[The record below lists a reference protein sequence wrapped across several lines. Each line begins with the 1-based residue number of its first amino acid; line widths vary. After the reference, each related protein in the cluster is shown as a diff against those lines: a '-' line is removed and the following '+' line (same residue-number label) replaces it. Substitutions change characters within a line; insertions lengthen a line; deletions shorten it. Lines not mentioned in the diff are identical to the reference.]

1 MEKLKRLRKY
11 SISEVL
17 NQTSKNPFLW
27 GGGGIIVHDMRIGR
41 VGREIIVPEWSKAD
55 NLYLLEQRNE

>member
-27 GGGGIIVHDMRIGR
+27 GGGGGIIVHDMRIGR
-41 VGREIIVPEWSKAD
+41 VGREIIV
-55 NLYLLEQRNE
+55 LE